1 MQSGPLNFDEIHRL
15 EVLCIRVRYRYCGDT
30 GVPMSNRDLGRE
42 KLRELVLNDLRS
54 KDDDARAAFDKEFGS
69 ALPPGTRSLPGP
81 SFDKCLKA

>member
-1 MQSGPLNFDEIHRL
+1 
-15 EVLCIRVRYRYCGDT
+15 
-30 GVPMSNRDLGRE
+30 MSNRDLGRE